1 MKNLLRG
8 MAHNSRN
15 GRQSTAPT
23 VPVGSSE
30 AYWTDHNVTLHRI
43 FNSVDESLDYV
54 EWRNLQHPYYVEL
67 MPVSESE
74 GKVVVDYGCGPG
86 HDLVGF
92 ATQSTPA
99 RLIAIDV
106 SKASLAEAEHRLRLH
121 GKSVEFIGISESDER
136 LPLPDASVDV
146 VHCSG
151 VLHHTPD
158 PERILREFR
167 RILKPDGHAQIM
179 VYNYDSLWVHLFV
192 AYQRM
197 LVEGLSAG
205 MTLRQAFTSSTDG
218 PDCPIS
224 ECYTPEEFL
233 AMAAGAGLHGKLRGV
248 AMSAWEMKLLPLRWD
263 ALLDRRLPSESRR
276 FLYELTLDERGIAC
290 YRGRVA
296 GIDACFELKPA

>member
-1 MKNLLRG
+1 MNLWSR
-8 MAHNSRN
+8 MVHNLQNKS
-15 GRQSTAPT
+15 QSTARA
-23 VPVGSSE
+23 VPVGSSQ

-43 FNSVDESLDYV
+43 FNSVDESLDYLD
-54 EWRNLQHPYYVEL
+54 WRNLQHPYYIEL
-67 MPVSESE
+67 MPVSGSD

-106 SKASLAEAEHRLRLH
+106 SKTSLTEAEHRLRLH
-121 GKSVEFIGISESDER
+121 GKPIEIVEISEHDER
-136 LPLPDASVDV
+136 LPLPDASVDL

-151 VLHHTPD
+151 VLHHTAD
-158 PERILREFR
+158 PERLLREFR
-167 RILKPDGHAQIM
+167 RILKHDGYAQIM

-192 AYQRM
+192 AYERM

-224 ECYTPEEFL
+224 VCYTPEEFL
-233 AMAAGAGLHGKLRGV
+233 AMAARAGLHGKLRGV
-248 AMSAWEMKLLPLRWD
+248 AISAWEMKLLPRRWD

-296 GIDACFELKPA
+296 GIDSCFELKPA